1 LFAGKIFLVL
11 NMQYSLDYIGKKIQ
25 FFKSFHFYNVSQLG
39 KYIPGNIWH
48 FVGRFGYYKTENLT
62 FTEINRALILEILFI
77 ISGSLLI
84 GLFFLLLNQE
94 LFFYI
99 GNLYWRYQ
107 EVINIFLLVVIFI
120 VFFIIVI
127 KKIFLIKII
136 RKIFIN
142 WRLNVKIF
150 LVQLA
155 VWLFLG
161 TSFYLLIQSYIT
173 GFDQYTYSI
182 GLYAIS
188 YLIGFLF
195 VFAPAGIGVR
205 EFILLSGLNLID
217 IPFEIK
223 LSMVGFHRFIYITAE
238 IVLAGISSI
247 NMIYLKHYNENY
259 KDSKESP

>member
-1 LFAGKIFLVL
+1 MILKKHLLFIIKWTWIVVVILFVVNYLYNNHQIVFNVIHKIPLLNMILAIIALFAGKIFLVL

-182 GLYAIS
+182 GLYAITIPS
-188 YLIGFLF
+188 GFINFSSLHR
-195 VFAPAGIGVR
+195 I
-205 EFILLSGLNLID
+205 NL
-217 IPFEIK
+217 
-223 LSMVGFHRFIYITAE
+223 H
-238 IVLAGISSI
+238 
-247 NMIYLKHYNENY
+247 
-259 KDSKESP
+259 